1 MKLLPLRYYAALKVR
16 KFESLFYKIDTC
28 LQKTTT
34 CIGLQAEHIFSV
46 NVSYMYFVNFG
57 EWLLR
62 FLFYVISRT
71 WSFLWLK
78 HFEINFAALHFYFYY
93 SIVLLSSIIS
103 VWSQKLCLRFLKSS
117 FRLEMWIFLFFAGS
131 FLVDMFSIKTPSR
144 TKKNISGEIW
154 KILK

>member
-1 MKLLPLRYYAALKVR
+1 MR
-16 KFESLFYKIDTC
+16 KFESLFYKINTC

-71 WSFLWLK
+71 SSFLWLK

-93 SIVLLSSIIS
+93 SIILLSSIIF
-103 VWSQKLCLRFLKSS
+103 VWSQNLCLRFLKSS
-117 FRLEMWIFLFFAGS
+117 FRLEIWIFLFFAGS
-131 FLVDMFSIKTPSR
+131 FLVDKLNIKAPSR

-154 KILK
+154 EILK